1 LETIMDTNLVAFMK
15 EEQTAIEDGLV
26 EDLTRGPWQH
36 YRTADTG
43 VLRGRC
49 ANLVRALVES
59 ANGNPAALVKHV
71 RRICGERI
79 NEGFQLEEVQHAL
92 SCLEARAWR
101 VAVERSSIGDL
112 VRHLSI
118 VTGGI
123 GGAKDELARVYLLQR
138 QAADQTIAS
147 LKDRLDQ
154 LSKGT
159 EGHVEPDS

>member
-1 LETIMDTNLVAFMK
+1 MEARLVAFLK
-15 EEQTAIEDGLV
+15 QEQTDIEDGLV
-26 EDLTRGPWQH
+26 EDLTRGPWEH
-36 YRTADTG
+36 YRAADVG
-43 VLRGRC
+43 VVRKRC
-49 ANLVRALVES
+49 ADLVRALVES
-59 ANGNPAALVKHV
+59 ANGSPAALVEHV
-71 RRICGERI
+71 RLICDERV
-79 NEGFQLEEVQHAL
+79 NEGFRLEELQHAL

-123 GGAKDELARVYLLQR
+123 GGAKDELARLYLLQK
-138 QAADQTIAS
+138 QAADRTIAS
-147 LKDRLDQ
+147 LKERLDE